1 VADTTAVQSR
11 LEAFFRKRSDDPE
24 GVRVVGYEPIIG
36 GYSRA
41 MARVR
46 VEDSSGCRGYVV
58 RADPPAG
65 HSIIDTDRG
74 QEWALLSALH
84 RSGTIPLPA
93 PLWFDE
99 TGDELGSPAIVME
112 MLEAESL
119 LARGRQATD
128 PSVFAEFDRKLS
140 EVAAAI
146 HTFDLEIL
154 PSHLAVPASWDDYI
168 EGRVQRWVDAERR
181 YPSGNPIM
189 RFVAAW
195 LRANKPPPAPFA
207 LVHSDFQGANI
218 LVDGQGEFFAI
229 DWELAHVGDPR
240 EDLGWWILG
249 GALQAPEI
257 PDPTEE
263 NFYAPYR
270 EATGL
275 SEEQVNPA
283 TIAYFIVLASEAVF
297 TSVVEQLALVA
308 MGKTTAM
315 TVAYMTNAVVG
326 MHGEFIKAIDLN
338 ESTLGRAR

>member
-1 VADTTAVQSR
+1 MADTTAAPSR
-11 LEAFFRKRSDDPE
+11 FEAFIRKRTGDDGAE
-24 GVRVVGYEPIIG
+24 VVGYEPIIG

-41 MARVR
+41 MARVW
-46 VEDSSGCRGYVV
+46 VEDSSGRRGYVV
-58 RADPPAG
+58 RADPPPG
-65 HSIIDTDRG
+65 HSIIDTDRS
-74 QEWALLSALH
+74 QEWALLSVLH
-84 RSGTIPLPA
+84 DSGAIPLPT

-112 MLEAESL
+112 MVEAESL
-119 LARGRQATD
+119 LAKGRQATD

-140 EVAAAI
+140 DVAAAI
-146 HTFDLEIL
+146 HTFDLDAL
-154 PSHLAVPASWDDYI
+154 PAHLVVPARWDDYI
-168 EGRVQRWVDAERR
+168 ETRIQRWVDAERA
-181 YPSGNPIM
+181 YPSGNPMM

-218 LVDGQGEFFAI
+218 LIDGRGDFFAI

-283 TIAYFIVLASEAVF
+283 TIAYFTVLASEAVF
-297 TSVVEQLALVA
+297 TGVVEQLALVA
-308 MGKTTAM
+308 TGETTAM
-315 TVAYMTNAVVG
+315 TVAYMSNAVVG

-338 ESTLGRAR
+338 ESTLGAAR

>member
-1 VADTTAVQSR
+1 VTDTTAAQSR
-11 LEAFFRKRSDDPE
+11 LEAFFRKRSDDPG
-24 GVRVVGYEPIIG
+24 GVRVVGYEPILG

-41 MARVR
+41 MARVW
-46 VEDSSGCRGYVV
+46 VADSSERRGYVV
-58 RADPPAG
+58 RADPPPGQA
-65 HSIIDTDRG
+65 IIDTDRR

-84 RSGTIPLPA
+84 SSGAIPLPA

-112 MLEAESL
+112 MVEAESL
-119 LARGRQATD
+119 LAKGRHATD

-140 EVAAAI
+140 EVASAI
-146 HTFDLEIL
+146 HTFDLDAL
-154 PSHLAVPASWDDYI
+154 PSHLMVPASWDDYI
-168 EGRVQRWVDAERR
+168 DGRIQRWVDAEHK
-181 YPSGNPIM
+181 YPSGNPTM

-207 LVHSDFQGANI
+207 LVHSDFQGANVLI
-218 LVDGQGEFFAI
+218 DGDGKFLAI

-270 EATGL
+270 KATGL
-275 SEEQVNPA
+275 TEEQVNPA
-283 TIAYFIVLASEAVF
+283 TVAYFTVLAAEAVF
-297 TSVVEQLALVA
+297 TSVIEQLSLVA
-308 MGKTTAM
+308 TGETTGM

-326 MHGEFIKAIDLN
+326 MHGEFLKAININ
-338 ESTLGRAR
+338 ESARRGAR